1 MRQLCLGLLTSDHN
15 SESVEPLFPPVL
27 IEWHMAFETEEWMLP
42 RLSEEISMKYLCFE
56 ASSEYSILENI
67 YQWNRQQADNVLM

>member
-15 SESVEPLFPPVL
+15 SESVEPPFPPVL
-27 IEWHMAFETEEWMLP
+27 IEWRMAFETEEWMLP

-56 ASSEYSILENI
+56 ASSEYRVLENL
-67 YQWNRQQADNVLM
+67 YQGNRQQADNVLM